1 MCVPT
6 AVASWFGVP
15 AVPPP
20 AEPMSTLTI
29 SRPLADESIPYYH
42 GYIAK
47 VPGENLGEQLAEQLR
62 TLEQLFENVTDRAA
76 LARYADGKWS
86 IKEVVGHLSDT
97 ERIFS
102 YRLLRIARGDET
114 PLPGY
119 DENAYVPAGD
129 FDRRPLR
136 MLLDELRA
144 TRLSTAAMMEN
155 LPPESWTRR
164 GVANGKP
171 VSARALAYIIVGH
184 VNHHMGTLR
193 ALYGL

>member
-1 MCVPT
+1 MT
-6 AVASWFGVP
+6 
-15 AVPPP
+15 
-20 AEPMSTLTI
+20 MSPLSI
-29 SRPLADESIPYYH
+29 PRPLADESIPYYH

-47 VPGENLGEQLAEQLR
+47 VAGENLGEQLPAQIQELDR
-62 TLEQLFENVTDRAA
+62 MFEHVTDRAA

-97 ERIFS
+97 ERIFG
-102 YRLLRIARGDET
+102 YRLLRIARADPT

-129 FDRRPLR
+129 FDRRPLNT
-136 MLLDELRA
+136 LLDELRA
-144 TRLSTAAMMEN
+144 IRLSTRAMIEG
-155 LPPESWTRR
+155 LPLEAWTRR

-171 VSARALAYIIVGH
+171 ISARALAYIIVGH

-193 ALYGL
+193 ELYGL